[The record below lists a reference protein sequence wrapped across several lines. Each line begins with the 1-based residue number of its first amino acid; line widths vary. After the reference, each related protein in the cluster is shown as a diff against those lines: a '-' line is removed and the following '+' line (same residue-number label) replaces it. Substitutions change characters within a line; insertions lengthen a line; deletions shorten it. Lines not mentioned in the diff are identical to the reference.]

1 MDIQAKKLLAKLLLD
16 AEKAGVGRRSRAAA
30 LTARHL
36 QEYSNQRSLRV
47 KEEFET
53 TMRAAQAAGAVSLT
67 WDGLGAKEGFIRRVD
82 ATDTVALARFLGE
95 TPVSEQ
101 IGRVEGMFA
110 PGMSQYPVLG
120 EVVRRWGE
128 LRKVRALGPDSA
140 QDWLDA
146 IRTIEYARESPL
158 AAETLLPVREASA
171 RLFKD
176 SKRIEKLA
184 APLDVL
190 LAGSIDAE
198 IREPAEVWKELGLS
212 REEQPVRMA
221 GRVVV
226 ERSRVMSLLDEPYS
240 AFPASAVIRLSAT
253 PEMVLTIE
261 NQTTFHSEAARRC
274 NEEVLLIYTAGMP
287 SPVWRA
293 MYRRLLEGL
302 AAGVPVC
309 HWGDVDEG
317 GFRIASVLAMD
328 AKAAGHA
335 LKPWRMSPDDVPV
348 SHRVS
353 ASEGTLERM
362 RRFAEAAGWDELG
375 AAVAAAGFT
384 VEQEAL

>member
-1 MDIQAKKLLAKLLLD
+1 VDLQAKKLLGKLLLD
-16 AEKAGVGRRSRAAA
+16 AEKAGVGRRTRVPA

-36 QEYSNQRSLRV
+36 LEYSNQRSLRA

-53 TMRAAQAAGAVSLT
+53 TMRAAQAAGAVSLK
-67 WDGLGAKEGFIRRVD
+67 WDGVGAKEEFICRVD
-82 ATDTVALARFLGE
+82 ATDAAALARFLGE
-95 TPVSEQ
+95 TPLRDQ
-101 IGRVEGMFA
+101 IAGVAEAFGPWMA
-110 PGMSQYPVLG
+110 QYPVLE
-120 EVVRRWGE
+120 EVIRRWE
-128 LRKVRALGPDSA
+128 ALWKVMALGPEST

-146 IRTIEYARESPL
+146 IRTIEYARVEPL
-158 AAETLLPVREASA
+158 ATEGLLPVREASA

-221 GRVVV
+221 GRVVI
-226 ERSRVMSLLDEPYS
+226 ERSRVTSLLDEPYS
-240 AFPASAVIRLSAT
+240 AFPAPAVIRLATT

-293 MYRRLLEGL
+293 MYRRLLKGL
-302 AAGVPVC
+302 PAGVPVC

-328 AKAAGHA
+328 AKATGHV
-335 LKPWRMSPDDVPV
+335 LKPWRMSPGDVSV
-348 SHRVS
+348 CHRVG

-362 RRFAEAAGWDELG
+362 RRFAEAAGWAELG